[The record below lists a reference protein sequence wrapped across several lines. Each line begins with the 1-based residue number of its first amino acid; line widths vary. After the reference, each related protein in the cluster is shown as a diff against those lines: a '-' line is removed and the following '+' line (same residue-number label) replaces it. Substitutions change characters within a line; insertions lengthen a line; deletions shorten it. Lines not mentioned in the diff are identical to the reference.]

1 VTPAIRGLAL
11 VAAVAIVAILAW
23 WTSSDEVGSVPATE
37 GAQEERIAEDPE
49 AFRRQLEQLRAQL
62 RAEAKARA
70 AVEADLARLREEL
83 AAVGRVGAAEESLG
97 QGSRLP
103 EGPPSTQPGT
113 AAAREG
119 GSPARPPGDVAPE
132 LSPGDSE
139 RPMFDVGRLVAV
151 GVHPQDAEELLGAW
165 EQFSLDRLYLVDQAA
180 REGWLYKPRFQREV
194 AGLEHRMLE
203 DVGEEGWDQLLYG
216 SGQPNRVIVRQ
227 VLEGSSA
234 DLAGL
239 QPGDVIMRYNDRRV
253 FKTEWLQSATV
264 RGRPGTVV
272 RLEVFRGGEPI
283 TVDVERG
290 PLGTL
295 LRNAHVPPPVP

>member
-1 VTPAIRGLAL
+1 VTPAIRNLAL
-11 VAAVAIVAILAW
+11 VVAAAVVVIFAW
-23 WTSSDEVGSVPATE
+23 WMRSDEASPGPATE
-37 GAQEERIAEDPE
+37 GAREQRIAEDTD
-49 AFRRQLEQLRAQL
+49 ALGRQIEKLRVQLW
-62 RAEAKARA
+62 AEAKARS

-83 AAVGRVGAAEESLG
+83 VAAGRLGAGEESFDP
-97 QGSRLP
+97 GSSFP
-103 EGPPSTQPGT
+103 EGPLSRTGSATGDARDAPGGPPG
-113 AAAREG
+113 EISPDP
-119 GSPARPPGDVAPE
+119 SPA
-132 LSPGDSE
+132 DSE

-165 EQFSLDRLYLVDQAA
+165 EQFSLDRLYLVDQAV

-203 DVGEEGWDQLLYG
+203 DVGEEGWDRLLYG

-253 FKTEWLQSATV
+253 FKTEWLQSATA
-264 RGRPGTVV
+264 RGRPGNVV

-295 LRNAHVPPPVP
+295 LRNAHVPPPMP

>member
-1 VTPAIRGLAL
+1 MTPGMRGLAFF
-11 VAAVAIVAILAW
+11 AAGAIVVGLAW
-23 WTSSDEVGSVPATE
+23 WIRGDEGRPVSVTE
-37 GAQEERIAEDPE
+37 EVREAPLAEDTE
-49 AFRRQLEQLRAQL
+49 ALGREVEKLRVQLW
-62 RAEAKARA
+62 AEAKARA
-70 AVEADLARLREEL
+70 ALEVDLARLREEL
-83 AAVGRVGAAEESLG
+83 VASGRLGAGEESVDPR
-97 QGSRLP
+97 SSFH
-103 EGPPSTQPGT
+103 EGPPLQTGSVTGGERDAPG
-113 AAAREG
+113 
-119 GSPARPPGDVAPE
+119 RPPGE
-132 LSPGDSE
+132 ISPDPSEDDSE
-139 RPMFDVGRLVAV
+139 RPMFDVGRLVAA
-151 GVHPQDAEELLGAW
+151 GIHPQDAEELLGAW

-194 AGLEHRMLE
+194 AGLEHAMLE
-203 DVGEEGWDQLLYG
+203 DVGEDGWDRLLYG
-216 SGQPNRVIVRQ
+216 SGQPNRVVVRQ

-253 FKTEWLQSATV
+253 FKTEWLQAATA
-264 RGRPGTVV
+264 RGRPGAVV

>member
-1 VTPAIRGLAL
+1 MG
-11 VAAVAIVAILAW
+11 
-23 WTSSDEVGSVPATE
+23 
-37 GAQEERIAEDPE
+37 
-49 AFRRQLEQLRAQL
+49 RQVEKLRVQLW
-62 RAEAKARA
+62 AEAKARA
-70 AVEADLARLREEL
+70 ALEVDLARLREEL
-83 AAVGRVGAAEESLG
+83 GASGRLGAGEERVDPRS
-97 QGSRLP
+97 SFP
-103 EGPPSTQPGT
+103 EGPPLPTGSVTGGEGDAPG
-113 AAAREG
+113 APPGEISLDP
-119 GSPARPPGDVAPE
+119 SPA
-132 LSPGDSE
+132 DSE
-139 RPMFDVGRLVAV
+139 RPMFDVERLVAT

-194 AGLEHRMLE
+194 AGLEHGMLE
-203 DVGEEGWDQLLYG
+203 DVGEDGWDRLLYG
-216 SGQPNRVIVRQ
+216 SGQPNRVVVRQ

-253 FKTEWLQSATV
+253 FKTEWLQAATA
-264 RGRPGTVV
+264 RGRPGAVV
-272 RLEVFRGGEPI
+272 RLEVFRDGEPI